1 MYRTREQMK
10 QCTLDAAA
18 LVKDA
23 ARRLDELQLGL
34 VCVVDEDE
42 KLLGILTNGD
52 FRRFI
57 LRGGR
62 LDDPVTAAMN
72 DRPRTV
78 QLTHGGQAS
87 LVATH
92 SGVNATQ
99 HSDGGITEHL
109 ASLLSTKDIRYV
121 PIVDLAGRLIDIAY
135 ATDTSPG
142 ATALGTQSS
151 LDCDA
156 VVMAGGKGT
165 RLDPLTRVLPKPL
178 IPIGHTPIIELI
190 MQRFAA
196 HGVKRFHI
204 SVHHKANLVR
214 AYLEESG
221 LPYDVQYLT
230 EPYPLGTAGALRGL
244 LDNVSKPFF
253 VTNCD
258 ILIATNYASLYEF
271 HETEHHALTVVVA
284 ARQHTIPYCV
294 CELDVNGHLHRIK
307 EKPFYDILVNTGLYV
322 LSPKILT
329 LLQPDSYCDMPT
341 LIDRVLESQQS
352 VGVFPVS
359 GDAFID
365 IGAWKEYRAALQLLS
380 PVDPTRLDQSE

>member
-1 MYRTREQMK
+1 MYRTPEQMK
-10 QCTLDAAA
+10 QCTLGAAA

-34 VCVVDEDE
+34 VCVIDADY

-52 FRRFI
+52 FRRYI

-78 QLTHGGQAS
+78 RRGQAS
-87 LVATH
+87 TVTTH
-92 SGVNATQ
+92 SGTSTVEHA
-99 HSDGGITEHL
+99 DGAAAGDL
-109 ASLLSTKDIRYV
+109 ASLFGSKDIRYV

-135 ATDTSPG
+135 ATDTAPG
-142 ATALGTQSS
+142 VAAFSTQSS

-196 HGVKRFHI
+196 HGVTRFHI

-221 LPYDVQYLT
+221 LPYEVQYLT

-244 LDNVSKPFF
+244 LDTVSKPFF

-284 ARQHTIPYCV
+284 ARQHTIPYGV
-294 CELDVNGHLHRIK
+294 CELDTNGHLHRIK

-322 LSPKILT
+322 LSPRVLT
-329 LLQPDSYCDMPT
+329 LLEPDSYCDMPT
-341 LIDRVLESQQS
+341 LIDRVLKNEQS

-380 PVDPTRLDQSE
+380 PLDSTRFDQSECT